1 MYLETNRNTHTHIS
15 CVYTYIHIY
24 TYIHTY
30 IHMSIQRERGV
41 YIWES

>member
-24 TYIHTY
+24 TYIHAV
-30 IHMSIQRERGV
+30 IQRERGV